1 MSSPRPA
8 VRIDMVSDIVCPW
21 CAIGLAELERA
32 IARVGDTVD
41 VELVFHPLQLNPGLP
56 PEGEAVRD
64 NLARKYGAGPDQARA
79 AGQRIRA
86 AADEAGIDL
95 GGRPD
100 RLYDTFDAHRLLH
113 WAAQRQRQ
121 LPLKR
126 ALLDSYFMCGENI
139 SDSEVLVAAA
149 TRAGL
154 DPDAARH
161 VLTAGDHA
169 GDVRAAEG
177 YWRGEGVMSVPTM
190 VLDGR
195 YVIPGAQSAARL
207 EKALRRRAAEATAP

>member
-1 MSSPRPA
+1 
-8 VRIDMVSDIVCPW
+8 MVSDIVCPW

-32 IARVGDTVD
+32 IANVADAAE
-41 VELVFHPLQLNPGLP
+41 VELVFHPLQLNPDLP
-56 PEGEAVRD
+56 PDGEAVRD

-95 GGRPD
+95 SGRPD

-113 WAAQRQRQ
+113 WAADAQRQ
-121 LPLKR
+121 LALKR
-126 ALLDSYFMCGENI
+126 ALLDSYFVRGENI
-139 SDSEVLVAAA
+139 SDPGVLIAAA
-149 TRAGL
+149 QRAGL
-154 DPDAARH
+154 DPGEARR
-161 VLTAGDHA
+161 VLTDGDHA
-169 GDVRAAEG
+169 GDVRAAER

-207 EKALRRRAAEATAP
+207 EKALRRRAAEAATA